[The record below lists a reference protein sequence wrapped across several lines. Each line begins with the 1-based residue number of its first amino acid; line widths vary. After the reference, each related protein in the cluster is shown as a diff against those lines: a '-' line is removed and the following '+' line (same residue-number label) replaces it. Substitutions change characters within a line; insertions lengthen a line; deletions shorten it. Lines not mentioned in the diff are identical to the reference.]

1 MLEELTRQITAAV
14 LGRSGDE
21 AVRALL
27 LAYRSYVVQHPNRY
41 SAMSQHP
48 LSDPH
53 AAPVADRLLGVLL
66 AVLAGFGLEGSE
78 AIHMA
83 SCLRSAVHGFAV
95 LEAAGRFGL
104 PEDLDP
110 SYDLLVD
117 LLIAGLHTP
126 DSGPHLTTRA
136 PSSAKPSG

>member
-1 MLEELTRQITAAV
+1 VLEELTERITAAV
-14 LGRSGDE
+14 LGRSGDQ

-48 LSDPH
+48 FPTRTAL
-53 AAPVADRLLGVLL
+53 VADRLLGVLL

-83 SCLRSAVHGFAV
+83 RCLRSAVHGFAV
-95 LEAAGRFGL
+95 LEAAGGFGL
-104 PEDLDP
+104 AEDLDA
-110 SYDLLVD
+110 SYDLLVH

-136 PSSAKPSG
+136 PSNTKPSG